1 MATRARRLPK
11 SDAGPRQSSRGGGRE
26 TPMMSALNKTWDGQD
41 INGLA
46 DQSLLKDVYLEFARF
61 GSREPLVT
69 MDSFR
74 FMKLC
79 RECGLLCEELTPTD
93 IDLVFCKVR
102 HCLSKHQQMERSRGV
117 DLVTLNLFVFVVQD
131 TIYWIKVSR

>member
-61 GSREPLVT
+61 GSREPLV
-69 MDSFR
+69 D
-74 FMKLC
+74 
-79 RECGLLCEELTPTD
+79 
-93 IDLVFCKVR
+93 
-102 HCLSKHQQMERSRGV
+102 RGDGTAV
-117 DLVTLNLFVFVVQD
+117 LAHDHHGH
-131 TIYWIKVSR
+131 VS